1 MEGMLNDLAIGAD
14 TSRSFEEY
22 IRSNEEARQS
32 LGRMEF
38 SVQVLTSGHW
48 PTYKAI
54 ELHLPPVMMR
64 CTQLFRQFHD
74 TNSTSHKRLQWTHSL
89 GTASVKGT
97 FGKRS
102 YDIQVSTLQA
112 IALLAFN
119 VGAEGSSS
127 GTSSAGGSGPRS
139 FASLLDALGM
149 PEEPLKRVMHSLSC
163 GKYKVLKKISAA
175 ASEGGGGDGEK
186 EKSGGSGQIKATD
199 SFLFNEQFR

>member
-22 IRSNEEARQS
+22 VRGNDEARQS

-54 ELHLPPVMMR
+54 ELNLPPVMMR
-64 CTQLFRQFHD
+64 CTMLFRQFHD
-74 TNSTSHKRLQWTHSL
+74 ANAASHKRLQWTHSL

-102 YDIQVSTLQA
+102 YDIHVSTLQA
-112 IALLAFN
+112 VALLAFN
-119 VGAEGSSS
+119 VGADSGSSSS
-127 GTSSAGGSGPRS
+127 GTSSASTGGARS
-139 FASLLDALGM
+139 FSSLLDALGM

-163 GKYKVLKKISAA
+163 GKFKVLRKISA
-175 ASEGGGGDGEK
+175 ASEGGEGEK
-186 EKSGGSGQIKATD
+186 EKGGGSGLIKTTD